1 MLTLIFPE
9 KFLTIPIQQYLES
22 LNGTL
27 TREPKFSMDEKEI
40 KFHFLLFKDV
50 AQEDWEEYHVNI
62 QLYYPD
68 INGIQQCRCDP
79 LMTDLLNNDDMEDKI
94 FSDFYSIINA
104 ELKLWGPLFLYA
116 TYSKADSIY
125 FTEHYMKI
133 KSSGLVMETQ
143 KTIEYQSKWHGFVNF
158 VDTMSQR
165 LGYDIST
172 ALSSEPL
179 ISCTLS
185 DSKIEVAT
193 VSLDFEESWPP
204 KVDYD
209 IDKSISNPKNDWIA
223 SRYTPSYT

>member
-1 MLTLIFPE
+1 MIFPK

-27 TREPKFSMDEKEI
+27 TREPEFTMDEIEI
-40 KFHFLLFKDV
+40 KFHFLLFKDEL
-50 AQEDWEEYHVNI
+50 QEDWEEYHVKI
-62 QLYYPD
+62 PLYYLD
-68 INGIQQCRCDP
+68 IDGIQQCRCNT
-79 LMTDLLNNDDMEDKI
+79 LMVNLLESDDVEDKI
-94 FSDFYSIINA
+94 LSDFYSIINA

-116 TYSKADSIY
+116 TYNKADSIY
-125 FTEHYMKI
+125 FSEHYMRI
-133 KSSGLVMETQ
+133 TSSGLVM
-143 KTIEYQSKWHGFVNF
+143 KSIRKIEYKSRWHGFINF

-185 DSKIEVAT
+185 DSMIEVTT
-193 VSLDFEESWPP
+193 VSLDFKESWPP
-204 KVDYD
+204 KVDYE

-223 SRYTPSYT
+223 YRYTPSNI